1 MQLASMTDAEILA
14 RRAGDKNLPEI
25 DWANAKVEFVDPVVK
40 KPISIR
46 LDVDV
51 LEFFQEDGKGYQR
64 RINQVLRS
72 YMEHEK
78 RAG

>member
-1 MQLASMTDAEILA
+1 MQFASMTDAEILA
-14 RRAGDKNLPEI
+14 RRAGDKNLPEV
-25 DWANAKVEFVDPVVK
+25 DWVNAKVEFVDPVVK

-46 LDVDV
+46 LDIDV